1 MTASSA
7 TANVRIL
14 PNNKVYRQLF
24 DAQVQLSDTY
34 NRVRDNQLAK
44 PVNITAHPDATPLVR
59 NIRPHEYQKQQWLSG
74 LPFDNDP
81 NINPIA
87 IFFRDEKQRRQN
99 EEQEEL
105 EKLKQ
110 EVFDLPDNVEREKIE
125 NDENNANNVTE
136 RLAATRQIKFN
147 QFWNELLDKISE
159 LNQNLLNE
167 LEGITREC
175 NIFYEHGDNE
185 IDDHLQTMIYQ
196 KEITNLTIQSYDRAF
211 EHLDSLLPPR
221 LSKIQDYCQ
230 TIEGLEMER
239 IRKIRDLF
247 KYYSERLYK
256 THHLSDEDTANELEK
271 QANELNTQIIE
282 NRKVYTELEAR
293 LLTGET
299 DRVHRYRAELIDH
312 QNKWRD
318 AMWII
323 HKQTWISKLSQ
334 CKAKLQPT
342 ISSTCEPIGS
352 NISEQTRHFVE
363 HINMINTFVPP
374 ISTKEN
380 AEKWYKQGYD
390 IVNNIVNQRQE
401 LMHQIIQIVEN
412 EIDILEKESKTIQD
426 KVLQTQVY
434 NTEQA
439 QMVFERDI
447 KPLFEERKQFLQES
461 VIDQTESVYK
471 RLTNSMYKMV
481 DRLLTFIQTPAE
493 QWDNHQLRLEHIT
506 SQLLDM
512 MRECRRPHDI
522 QNEKKL
528 TKLDSTLDE
537 MRSASNETTLSRLLT
552 MAYEQLDTIK
562 ASYAQFYDIEHSIVN
577 KYSDMIAEEVN
588 QYKMKMLDYFHAR
601 EKPTT
606 NDDDPNVSSS
616 SSSNINRQ
624 FYTTSLARI
633 TYEIEGI
640 TSHESD
646 FTQQV
651 STAVDDDDDDVP
663 STEKS
668 SNDEHSRIGSASY
681 NPDQAQT
688 QTFITEDTSSMME
701 TDTIPFYKAF
711 QIPSNLVQSIM
722 SNLCR
727 AFLDYYDQ
735 WKEETAQ
742 RAEAVMF
749 SKHDELDKE
758 MDFQMHLHEPR
769 RIRIE
774 TDIHNVRAAELVMH
788 DERVERHIRG
798 VQETLEQT
806 DADYHRMLNEFS
818 KSILTYKDDIFGL
831 EQVFVNATTSGRLSS
846 LQDRLTKKRDTFMDN
861 IRISLRNF
869 RKRFDDSMQYLRQA
883 NVKFRKSFKMFSD
896 GGNFSRDEI
905 EIYRKKLEKT
915 AGQIDKAETAILK
928 EMEKL
933 EKKQLEEATKI
944 MNQFQERF
952 KNHMT
957 DLQFIEI
964 SNRWISETQVKIK
977 SEVAANNQQST
988 TFKKLVLS
996 YRNQIDSILNP
1007 NLDKQPSTLG
1017 EVREGFQQ
1025 IILISYERAL
1035 YLKCLN
1041 NELIIPGSLVTTLK
1055 NKGLL
1060 SEEELVNDLLNAS
1073 NADETTISRRPSRM
1087 SASATSN
1094 ADEVKSVKFA
1104 STSSPGMTSSS
1115 RNKTGSASLAGL
1127 TGGHAEDINTIS
1139 TIRTLLHKSEQ
1150 QESDEIVEPGI
1161 PAALGLTT
1169 RSIASAS
1176 SSRSS
1181 QTKKS
1186 SANLKKRSSSH
1197 KGSAAEET
1205 TPTIRRDRPSRAK
1218 TRDEIYALYCTF
1230 GEKQHPGQDFLSKIL
1245 NTLRETTEGLLTHA
1259 EIYYKEKG
1267 PRPVTRPQALREK
1280 FDEYVQTMIEK
1291 LKNYEE
1297 QCRVY
1302 HEHSINEFREMLELV
1317 ERTSS
1322 LMAKLELDEQIQQ
1335 AEKVLNDIK
1344 QQFDATLDKK
1354 LDESNEEKSNNFE
1367 QLRPTL
1373 GHPSRKNDLED
1384 INNREKLRQDELQKN
1399 ITQFRSNTIE
1409 DIQTNGQAT
1418 IDAVA
1423 TNAERLL
1430 ILFDD
1435 ILTADEITR
1444 TKLPPVKQP
1453 LDELIRRQQA
1463 GRPLEDVDP
1472 TPILERKPG
1481 HWPGLPL
1488 LDDQLNRRY
1497 ESSMAGKKRLSAA
1510 SQRQKTSASIVTQ
1523 KTTLPQMETVAQR
1536 NLAYQKY
1543 KGVFSQTL
1551 SDIEN
1556 RCSTIMAEL
1565 DRHRLHWV
1573 ASIEKLQQLRT
1584 C

>member
-271 QANELNTQIIE
+271 HANELNTQIIE

-1060 SEEELVNDLLNAS
+1060 SE
-1073 NADETTISRRPSRM
+1073 
-1087 SASATSN
+1087 
-1094 ADEVKSVKFA
+1094 
-1104 STSSPGMTSSS
+1104 
-1115 RNKTGSASLAGL
+1115 
-1127 TGGHAEDINTIS
+1127 
-1139 TIRTLLHKSEQ
+1139 
-1150 QESDEIVEPGI
+1150 GI
-1161 PAALGLTT
+1161 
-1169 RSIASAS
+1169 
-1176 SSRSS
+1176 
-1181 QTKKS
+1181 
-1186 SANLKKRSSSH
+1186 
-1197 KGSAAEET
+1197 
-1205 TPTIRRDRPSRAK
+1205 
-1218 TRDEIYALYCTF
+1218 
-1230 GEKQHPGQDFLSKIL
+1230 
-1245 NTLRETTEGLLTHA
+1245 
-1259 EIYYKEKG
+1259 
-1267 PRPVTRPQALREK
+1267 
-1280 FDEYVQTMIEK
+1280 
-1291 LKNYEE
+1291 
-1297 QCRVY
+1297 
-1302 HEHSINEFREMLELV
+1302 
-1317 ERTSS
+1317 
-1322 LMAKLELDEQIQQ
+1322 
-1335 AEKVLNDIK
+1335 
-1344 QQFDATLDKK
+1344 
-1354 LDESNEEKSNNFE
+1354 
-1367 QLRPTL
+1367 
-1373 GHPSRKNDLED
+1373 
-1384 INNREKLRQDELQKN
+1384 
-1399 ITQFRSNTIE
+1399 
-1409 DIQTNGQAT
+1409 
-1418 IDAVA
+1418 
-1423 TNAERLL
+1423 
-1430 ILFDD
+1430 
-1435 ILTADEITR
+1435 
-1444 TKLPPVKQP
+1444 
-1453 LDELIRRQQA
+1453 
-1463 GRPLEDVDP
+1463 
-1472 TPILERKPG
+1472 
-1481 HWPGLPL
+1481 
-1488 LDDQLNRRY
+1488 
-1497 ESSMAGKKRLSAA
+1497 
-1510 SQRQKTSASIVTQ
+1510 
-1523 KTTLPQMETVAQR
+1523 
-1536 NLAYQKY
+1536 
-1543 KGVFSQTL
+1543 
-1551 SDIEN
+1551 
-1556 RCSTIMAEL
+1556 
-1565 DRHRLHWV
+1565 
-1573 ASIEKLQQLRT
+1573 
-1584 C
+1584 

>member
-1 MTASSA
+1 MATSSA
-7 TANVRIL
+7 TATVRIL

-24 DAQVQLSDTY
+24 DAQVQLSETY
-34 NRVRDNQLAK
+34 NRVRENQLAN

-81 NINPIA
+81 TINPIA
-87 IFFRDEKQRRQN
+87 IFFRDEKNRRQN

-110 EVFDLPDNVEREKIE
+110 EVFNLPDNIEHEKIE
-125 NDENNANNVTE
+125 NDESTANNVTE
-136 RLAATRQIKFN
+136 RLAATRQVKFN
-147 QFWNELLDKISE
+147 QLWNELLDKISE
-159 LNQNLLNE
+159 LNQILLNE

-185 IDDHLQTMIYQ
+185 IVDHLQTMIYQ
-196 KEITNLTIQSYDRAF
+196 KEITNLTIQSFDSAF
-211 EHLDSLLPPR
+211 EHLDNLLPPR

-239 IRKIRDLF
+239 IREIRDLF

-256 THHLSDEDTANELEK
+256 THHLSDEDTASQLEK
-271 QANELNTQIIE
+271 QVNELNTQIIE
-282 NRKVYTELEAR
+282 NRKIYTELEAR

-299 DRVHRYRAELIDH
+299 DRVHRYRAELINH

-342 ISSTCEPIGS
+342 ISSTCEPIGE
-352 NISEQTRHFVE
+352 NITEQTRHFVE
-363 HINMINTFVPP
+363 HINMLNTFVPP
-374 ISTKEN
+374 VSTKEN
-380 AEKWYKQGYD
+380 AEKWHKQGYD
-390 IVNNIVNQRQE
+390 IVNNIVHQRQE
-401 LMHQIIQIVEN
+401 LIQQIMQIVDN
-412 EIDILEKESKTIQD
+412 EISILEQESKTIQD

-434 NTEQA
+434 NTEQIE
-439 QMVFERDI
+439 MVFERDI
-447 KPLFEERKQFLQES
+447 KPLFEERKQFLQET
-461 VIDQTESVYK
+461 VIDQAETVYK
-471 RLTNSMYKMV
+471 RLTSSMYKMI
-481 DRLLTFIQTPAE
+481 DRLLAYIQTPAE
-493 QWDNHQLRLEHIT
+493 QWDDHQLRLEHVT
-506 SQLLDM
+506 AQLLDM
-512 MRECRRPHDI
+512 MHECRRPHDI

-528 TKLDSTLDE
+528 IKLDATLDE

-552 MAYEQLDTIK
+552 IAYEQLDTIK
-562 ASYAQFYDIEHSIVN
+562 ASYAQFYDMEHSIVN
-577 KYSDMIAEEVN
+577 KYFDMIAEEVN
-588 QYKMKMLDYFHAR
+588 QYKMKMLGYFHVR
-601 EKPTT
+601 EKPKT
-606 NDDDPNVSSS
+606 NDDDPNLSS
-616 SSSNINRQ
+616 SSSNVNRQ
-624 FYTTSLARI
+624 FYTTSLAGI

-646 FTQQV
+646 FAQV
-651 STAVDDDDDDVP
+651 STAIDDNEDVP
-663 STEKS
+663 STERS
-668 SNDEHSRIGSASY
+668 SPDERNHLGSASY
-681 NPDQAQT
+681 NPDQVQT
-688 QTFITEDTSSMME
+688 QTFITEDTSSIIE
-701 TDTIPFYKAF
+701 TDTVPFYKSF
-711 QIPSNLVQSIM
+711 QIPSNLVQSIT

-735 WKEETAQ
+735 WKEETAR

-749 SKHDELDKE
+749 TKHDELDKE

-806 DADYHRMLNEFS
+806 DADYRRMLNEFS
-818 KSILTYKDDIFGL
+818 KSILTYKDEIFGL
-831 EQVFVNATTSGRLSS
+831 EQVFVNATTSGRLLS
-846 LQDRLTKKRDTFMDN
+846 LQDRLTKKRDSFMEN

-988 TFKKLVLS
+988 TFKKLVIS

-1017 EVREGFQQ
+1017 EVREVFQQ
-1025 IILISYERAL
+1025 IILASYERAL

-1041 NELIIPGSLVTTLK
+1041 NELIIPASLVTTLT

-1060 SEEELVNDLLNAS
+1060 SEEELVHDLLNGS
-1073 NADETTISRRPSRM
+1073 NAEETTISRRPSRI
-1087 SASATSN
+1087 SGSATSN
-1094 ADEVKSVKFA
+1094 IDEVKSVKFA

-1115 RNKTGSASLAGL
+1115 RNKIGSASLAGL

-1139 TIRTLLHKSEQ
+1139 IIRTLLHKSEQ

-1161 PAALGLTT
+1161 PAALGITT

-1197 KGSAAEET
+1197 KGSVAEET
-1205 TPTIRRDRPSRAK
+1205 TPAVRRDRPSRAK

-1230 GEKQHPGQDFLSKIL
+1230 GEKQHRGQDFLSKIL
-1245 NTLRETTEGLLTHA
+1245 NVLREATEGLLTHA

-1291 LKNYEE
+1291 LKSYEE

-1302 HEHSINEFREMLELV
+1302 HEHSINEFREMLESI

-1344 QQFDATLDKK
+1344 QQFDETLNTK
-1354 LDESNEEKSNNFE
+1354 LNESNEEKLKNFE

-1373 GHPSRKNDLED
+1373 GHPSRKHDLED
-1384 INNREKLRQDELQKN
+1384 INNREKKRQEELQKT
-1399 ITQFRSNTIE
+1399 IIQFRSNTIE

-1418 IDAVA
+1418 IDALA

-1430 ILFDD
+1430 ILFDE

-1463 GRPLEDVDP
+1463 GRPLEDVEP

-1488 LDDQLNRRY
+1488 LDDQLNRRR
-1497 ESSMAGKKRLSAA
+1497 ESSMAGKKHSSVA

-1523 KTTLPQMETVAQR
+1523 KTTLPQMETITQR
-1536 NLAYQKY
+1536 NQAYQKY

-1551 SDIEN
+1551 SEIET
-1556 RCSTIMAEL
+1556 RCSTIIAEL
-1565 DRHRLHWV
+1565 DRLRLHWI

>member
-1 MTASSA
+1 MDTSSA
-7 TANVRIL
+7 TAAVRIL

-44 PVNITAHPDATPLVR
+44 PVSIAAHPDATPLIR
-59 NIRPHEYQKQQWLSG
+59 NIRPHEYQKQQWLSS
-74 LPFDNDP
+74 LPFENDP
-81 NINPIA
+81 TINPIA
-87 IFFRDEKQRRQN
+87 IFFRDEKKRRQN
-99 EEQEEL
+99 QEEEEL

-110 EVFDLPDNVEREKIE
+110 EVFNLPDNIKQEKIE
-125 NDENNANNVTE
+125 NDENNVANVTE

-147 QFWNELLDKISE
+147 QLWNELLDKISE
-159 LNQNLLNE
+159 LNQNLINE
-167 LEGITREC
+167 LEEITREC
-175 NIFYEHGDNE
+175 NTFYENGDNE

-196 KEITNLTIQSYDRAF
+196 KVITNLTIQSFDSAF
-211 EHLDSLLPPR
+211 EHFDNLLPPR
-221 LSKIQDYCQ
+221 LAKIQDYCQ

-256 THHLSDEDTANELEK
+256 THHLSDEDTASQLEK
-271 QANELNTQIIE
+271 QANELNIQIIE
-282 NRKVYTELEAR
+282 NRKIYTELEAR

-299 DRVHRYRAELIDH
+299 DRIHRYRAELIDH

-318 AMWII
+318 ATWII
-323 HKQTWISKLSQ
+323 YKQTWISKLSQ

-342 ISSTCEPIGS
+342 ISSTCEPIGL
-352 NISEQTRHFVE
+352 NIAEQTRHFVE
-363 HINMINTFVPP
+363 HTNMLNTFIPP

-380 AEKWYKQGYD
+380 AEKWHKQAYD
-390 IVNNIVNQRQE
+390 IVNTIVNQRQE
-401 LMHQIIQIVEN
+401 LIHQMIEIVEN
-412 EIDILEKESKTIQD
+412 EIDILEKESRTIQD
-426 KVLQTQVY
+426 KVLQTKVY
-434 NTEQA
+434 NTEQI

-447 KPLFEERKQFLQES
+447 KTLFEERKQFLQES
-461 VIDQTESVYK
+461 VIDQAETVYK
-471 RLTNSMYKMV
+471 RLTNSMYKIV

-493 QWDNHQLRLEHIT
+493 QWDDHQLRLEHVT
-506 SQLLDM
+506 AQLLDM
-512 MRECRRPHDI
+512 MHECRRPHDI

-537 MRSASNETTLSRLLT
+537 MRSASNETTLNRLLT

-562 ASYAQFYDIEHSIVN
+562 TSYAQFYDMEHSIVN
-577 KYSDMIAEEVN
+577 KYSDMIAQEVN
-588 QYKMKMLDYFHAR
+588 RYKIKMLDYFHAR
-601 EKPTT
+601 EKPIT
-606 NDDDPNVSSS
+606 NDNEPNI
-616 SSSNINRQ
+616 SSNINRQ
-624 FYTTSLARI
+624 FYTTSLAQI
-633 TYEIEGI
+633 TYEIEDI
-640 TSHESD
+640 TSDESD

-651 STAVDDDDDDVP
+651 STAVDDDDEP
-663 STEKS
+663 SIERS
-668 SNDEHSRIGSASY
+668 SNDEHSHLGSASY
-681 NPDQAQT
+681 NHDQTQT
-688 QTFITEDTSSMME
+688 QTFITEDTSSLME
-701 TDTIPFYKAF
+701 TDSIPFYKSF
-711 QIPSNLVQSIM
+711 QIPSNLVRSIM

-735 WKEETAQ
+735 WKEETIQ

-774 TDIHNVRAAELVMH
+774 TDIHNVRAAELVLH

-806 DADYHRMLNEFS
+806 DADYRRMLNEFS

-831 EQVFVNATTSGRLSS
+831 EQVFVNATTSGRLLS
-846 LQDRLTKKRDTFMDN
+846 LQDRLTKKRDTFMEN

-964 SNRWISETQVKIK
+964 SNRWISETQVKVK

-1007 NLDKQPSTLG
+1007 NLDKQPSTLR
-1017 EVREGFQQ
+1017 EVREIFQQ
-1025 IILISYERAL
+1025 IILTSYERAL

-1041 NELIIPGSLVTTLK
+1041 NELIIPASLVTTLK

-1060 SEEELVNDLLNAS
+1060 SEEELVNDLINVS
-1073 NADETTISRRPSRM
+1073 NVDETTISRRPSRT

-1094 ADEVKSVKFA
+1094 IDEVKSVKFA
-1104 STSSPGMTSSS
+1104 STSSSGLTSLS
-1115 RNKTGSASLAGL
+1115 RNKTGSASLIGL

-1139 TIRTLLHKSEQ
+1139 TIRTLLHKNGQ

-1161 PAALGLTT
+1161 PAALGITT

-1176 SSRSS
+1176 STRSS
-1181 QTKKS
+1181 QTKRS
-1186 SANLKKRSSSH
+1186 SAEVKKRSSSH
-1197 KGSAAEET
+1197 KVPVAEET
-1205 TPTIRRDRPSRAK
+1205 TPPIRRDRPSRAK

-1230 GEKQHPGQDFLSKIL
+1230 GEKQHSGQDFLSKIL
-1245 NTLRETTEGLLTHA
+1245 NILREATEGLLTHA

-1297 QCRVY
+1297 QCRAY
-1302 HEHSINEFREMLELV
+1302 HEHSINEFREMLESV

-1322 LMAKLELDEQIQQ
+1322 LMAKIELDEQIEQ
-1335 AEKVLNDIK
+1335 AEKVLQDIK
-1344 QQFDATLDKK
+1344 QQFDRILDKK
-1354 LDESNEEKSNNFE
+1354 LNETNEEKSKNFE

-1373 GHPSRKNDLED
+1373 GHPSRKNELED
-1384 INNREKLRQDELQKN
+1384 INNQEKLRQDEFQKM
-1399 ITQFRSNTIE
+1399 IIQFRSNTIE

-1418 IDAVA
+1418 IDALA

-1430 ILFDD
+1430 ILFDE

-1453 LDELIRRQQA
+1453 LDKLIRRQQT
-1463 GRPLEDVDP
+1463 GRPLEDVEP

-1488 LDDQLNRRY
+1488 LDDQLNRRR
-1497 ESSMAGKKRLSAA
+1497 ESSMAGKKRSSGA

-1523 KTTLPQMETVAQR
+1523 KTTLPQMETIAQR
-1536 NLAYQKY
+1536 NQAYQRY
-1543 KGVFSQTL
+1543 KEVFSQTL

-1556 RCSTIMAEL
+1556 RCSTIITEL
-1565 DRHRLHWV
+1565 DRYRLHWI